1 MSKTGSS
8 VCLFLILAGVGSVPR
23 TIPSARTK
31 LNSSTPQVA
40 RQHPL
45 SLRLTRAYNHL
56 YAGEYLKAILIYE
69 EACPNAEALTQDE
82 WAGRCWNNLASSYF
96 SIFRYREALR
106 AYLEARRC
114 SRAARDWANLANI
127 STNLS
132 SLYVTMG
139 DLPAAA
145 EAAGQGMQ
153 ALNRQ
158 EFPGTRA
165 RFLIQLGIVRAR
177 QDRMRECAALMG
189 QAIDVAYRENDFAA
203 VAQAWDHLGEE
214 YLLRNELNDSGAAL
228 TEAFR
233 IRKLHRLSKLDSAY
247 WNLGRLRLAQGD
259 LGSATNLLAEA
270 VKRQEHPD
278 SLVTSWN
285 IYHTRGQVRMAQKS
299 TAAAFADFQ
308 RALDLARS
316 WRLQV
321 VPADYTRVS
330 SEVRLQQIYSSYIEA
345 GNRLY
350 FATHSPQIARETF
363 RAAEEN
369 RAASLRALVRAPGDW
384 RDALPPEY
392 WQTLTQFHAAEVAL
406 LRGGTSALRERMR
419 ELRLRLL
426 EIESKAGSNG
436 EVSTAELLDRTQK
449 SLPTHTALL
458 SFHLGDRQSFLW
470 AITRERFRVYELPG
484 KSDLST
490 AIARYTESLRAG
502 DAAAP
507 GLGRQVYGSLFGGLE
522 ETFREKSNWVLALDE
537 QLFHVPFGA
546 LEMSRGATPP
556 VYLAE
561 RHSIRIATSAVMM
574 TASHPQP
581 WTEALAGKFVG
592 MGDAIYNT
600 ADPRWS
606 RRPSDVPN
614 YSPWVA
620 SAVSGPALT
629 RLAGAAR
636 EIESCARA
644 WNSQPGSAL
653 LLAGADASPA
663 RLRGALSMHP
673 SVVHIASHFLQSKE
687 PPRYGMIAL
696 SLAASGNPQLL
707 SSLEIT
713 RLQVRSGLV
722 VLSGCSSGEADVLPG
737 SGLMGLTRAWLAAG
751 ARAVVAS
758 HWPTPDDRD
767 GLFVNFYRHLRT
779 TPEAGPSLALQ
790 RAQLDM
796 LRAGGWRSNPQYWAT
811 YFVAGDR

>member
-1 MSKTGSS
+1 M
-8 VCLFLILAGVGSVPR
+8 
-23 TIPSARTK
+23 
-31 LNSSTPQVA
+31 
-40 RQHPL
+40 
-45 SLRLTRAYNHL
+45 RAYNHL
-56 YAGEYLKAILIYE
+56 RAGEYLQAIPIYE
-69 EACPNAEALTQDE
+69 EACPNAVALTQ
-82 WAGRCWNNLASSYF
+82 AGRCWNNLASSYF

-114 SRAARDWANLANI
+114 SRRARDWANLINI

-139 DLPAAA
+139 DLSAAAAAA
-145 EAAGQGMQ
+145 EQGMQ

-158 EFPGTRA
+158 EFPGSRT

-177 QDRMRECAALMG
+177 QDRIQECAALMG

-214 YLLRNELNDSGAAL
+214 YLLRNELIDSDAAL

-233 IRKLHRLSKLDSAY
+233 IRKLHRLAKLDSAY

-259 LGSATNLLAEA
+259 LRSATHLLDEA

-285 IYHTRGQVRMAQKS
+285 IYHTRGQVRMAEGR
-299 TAAAFADFQ
+299 TAAALADFQ
-308 RALDLARS
+308 RALDLARN
-316 WRLQV
+316 WRLEV

-350 FATHSPQIARETF
+350 FATHNAKLARETF

-369 RAASLRALVRAPGDW
+369 RAASLRALVRARGDW
-384 RDALPPEY
+384 HDALPSEY
-392 WQTLTQFHAAEVAL
+392 WQTLAQFHAAEVAL
-406 LRGGTSALRERMR
+406 LRGETSALREQMR
-419 ELRLRLL
+419 QLRLTLL
-426 EIESKAGSNG
+426 EIESKAGWNG
-436 EVSTAELLDRTQK
+436 DVSTDELLDRTQK
-449 SLPTHTALL
+449 SLPTNTALL
-458 SFHLGDRQSFLW
+458 SFHLAGRQSFLW
-470 AITRERFRVYELPG
+470 AITRERFRVYQLPR
-484 KSDLST
+484 KSDLS
-490 AIARYTESLRAG
+490 AEIARYAESLRAG
-502 DAAAP
+502 YASAP
-507 GLGRQVYGSLFGGLE
+507 TLGRQVYRSLFADLE
-522 ETFREKSNWVLALDE
+522 ETFLEKSHWVLALDE
-537 QLFHVPFGA
+537 QLFRVPFGA
-546 LEMSRGATPP
+546 LEINGGAAGP

-574 TASHPQP
+574 SGIQKEP
-581 WTEALAGKFVG
+581 WTQALAGKFIG

-606 RRPSDVPN
+606 QRPPDGR
-614 YSPWVA
+614 
-620 SAVSGPALT
+620 VSGPALT

-636 EIESCARA
+636 EIESCSRA
-644 WNSQPGSAL
+644 WNSQPGAAL

-663 RLRGALSMHP
+663 RLRSALSTDP

-687 PPRYGMIAL
+687 PPRYSMIAL

-707 SSLEIT
+707 SPLEIV
-713 RLQVRSGLV
+713 RLKIRTGLV

-767 GLFVNFYRHLRT
+767 GLFVSFYRHLRT

-811 YFVAGDR
+811 YFVVGDR